1 MASEQLQQLVAQFQA
16 YQQQLQIVSS
26 QKEALNMQ
34 LLEAGKALDE
44 LAKPAKDDVYKIVGP
59 VLVKVKRDE
68 AKTDLESKKE
78 LVMLRIK
85 TLEKS
90 ESKLK
95 EKLIELKDRLPKEE

>member
-59 VLVKVKRDE
+59 VLVKVKRDD